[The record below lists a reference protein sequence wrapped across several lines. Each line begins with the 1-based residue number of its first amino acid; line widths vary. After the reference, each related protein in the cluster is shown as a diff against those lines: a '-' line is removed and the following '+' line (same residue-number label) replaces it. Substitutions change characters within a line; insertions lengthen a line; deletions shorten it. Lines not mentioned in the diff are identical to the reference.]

1 MTKHFNYTENYNTN
15 QLVLPLDFEY
25 LLPEDSEVFTYLD
38 LMKGIELKKYFESP
52 KEKGRIR
59 KNRVQI
65 LNTILF
71 GFMVGFR
78 SLRAIE
84 EACINDIRFKY
95 LMRGMEGPSHTLIN
109 TVAKEA
115 GDKLDYLLLELNQ
128 EIMKREK
135 IHTKLLYIDGTKIE
149 ADANKYKFVWGRAVK
164 KNREKLYLKVTKT
177 YPTLNEILEKYGYKT
192 KTPKEKYKGK
202 DLEKIKNKLLGILE
216 HLNIKCVY
224 GKGKRKSQ
232 IQRLYDSFTAYTAK
246 MYEYE
251 EHLRIIGSER
261 SSYAK
266 TDHDAT
272 YMHMKEDHM
281 RNSQLKA
288 GYNVQIGVS
297 NEYIMVCELFQYGA
311 DQKTFKPLLEKYNI
325 LYDKYPLYP
334 VADAGYGS
342 FDNYKYCESKG
353 MKLYQKYGMWAKETD
368 PKFKKLIYNKENFR
382 IDKNG
387 NYRCPN
393 NKKFKE
399 IRRYQSTRIESEHEM
414 IEYECSYCMKCRQK
428 KKCTK
433 AKENRKITFID
444 GYTKIKGEVKENL
457 DSTLGIYL
465 RTQRSIQV
473 EGAFGVIKQDMKFR
487 RFTRTGFDG
496 VRLEL
501 NLIVIGYNL
510 KKFHNKKYR

>member
-1 MTKHFNYTENYNTN
+1 MTKDLNYTENYNTN

-25 LLPEDSEVFTYLD
+25 LLPKDSEVFTYLD
-38 LMKGIELKKYFESP
+38 LMKGIDLKKYFESP
-52 KEKGRIR
+52 KTKGRIR

-71 GFMVGFR
+71 GFMVGYR
-78 SLRAIE
+78 SLREIE
-84 EACINDIRFKY
+84 KACINDIRFKF
-95 LMRGMEGPSHTLIN
+95 LMGGTEGPSHTTIN
-109 TVAKEA
+109 KVGKEIENEI
-115 GDKLDYLLLELNQ
+115 DYLILEINK

-149 ADANKYKFVWGRAVK
+149 ADANKYNFVWGRSVK
-164 KNREKLYLKVTKT
+164 KNQEKLYLKITKA
-177 YPTLNEILEKYGYKT
+177 YPILNKILNENGYKG
-192 KTPKEKYKGK
+192 KVPKEKYKGNE
-202 DLEKIKNKLLGILE
+202 LEKIKKKLFGIME
-216 HLNIKCVY
+216 HCNIVCVY
-224 GKGKRKSQ
+224 GKGKRKTE
-232 IQRLYDSFTAYTAK
+232 IQRLYDAFTEYTDK

-251 EHLRIIGSER
+251 EHLRIIGPKR

-311 DQKTFKPLLEKYNI
+311 DQKTFQPLLEKYNVM
-325 LYDKYPLYP
+325 YDEYPLYP

-342 FDNYKYCESKG
+342 FDNYKYCQSKG
-353 MKLYQKYGMWAKETD
+353 MKLYQKYGMWAKERD
-368 PKFKKLIYNKENFR
+368 PKFKKLIYNKENFK

-387 NYRCPN
+387 KYRCPN
-393 NKKFKE
+393 NKKFLE

-414 IEYECSYCMKCRQK
+414 IEYECLDCMKCRHK
-428 KKCTK
+428 SKCTQ
-433 AKENRKITFID
+433 AKENRKITFIN
-444 GYTKIKGEVKENL
+444 GYKELKDEVNENL
-457 DSTLGIYL
+457 DSRLGIYL

-473 EGAFGVIKQDMKFR
+473 EGAFGVIKQDMRFR
-487 RFTRTGFDG
+487 RFTRTGFKG
-496 VRLEL
+496 VRLEM